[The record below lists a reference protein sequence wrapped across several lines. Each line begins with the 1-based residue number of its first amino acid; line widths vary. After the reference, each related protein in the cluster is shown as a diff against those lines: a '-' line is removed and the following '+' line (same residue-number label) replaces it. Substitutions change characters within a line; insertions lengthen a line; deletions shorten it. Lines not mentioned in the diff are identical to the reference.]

1 MDVGPA
7 GYCRCPTAGVTGTQ
21 VKSESDEQ
29 GSIVEASLESLVPG
43 VQVRGLVG
51 MDLVTVVHSQWIG
64 TQAVTLTYRDTHGR
78 TDQVILGRD
87 REPSLTVIGA
97 GEGPQFDADPESW
110 RLAAEALRIHN
121 AALFDPMLAIASSSD
136 LQPLP
141 HQIHAV
147 YGELLPRTPL
157 RFLLAD
163 DPGAGKTIMAGLYIK
178 ELILRG
184 DLARCLIVAPGSLV
198 EQWQDELRD
207 KFDLRF
213 ELVTRAMI
221 DAEPDGNVFSE
232 RNLLIA
238 RMDMLSRNE
247 DLQNKI
253 EASDW
258 DLIVVDEAHRMSAH
272 YFGTELKLTKR
283 YQLGQLLGRLCRHL
297 LLMTATPHSGNQ
309 ENFQLF
315 LALLD
320 GDRFEGK
327 YRDGVHS
334 MNADD
339 LMRRMVKEEL
349 LTMEGT
355 PLFPERRAYT
365 VPYELSD
372 DEQVLYE
379 AVSDYVREEMN
390 RADRLKAEG
399 EGRRGNTVGFALTV
413 LQRRLASS
421 PEAIWQSLVRRR
433 DRLDKRRREMANIAA
448 GIDEDQPLR
457 TRLDFLL
464 GRKDIDED
472 AIDDME
478 DLDGE
483 EMEELEEDVVDAATA
498 AKTVAELETE
508 IVILT
513 DLAELAQRVRFSGN
527 DRKWTELRTIL
538 TDKALTLD
546 DAGNPRKIIV
556 FTEHR
561 DTLNYLV
568 DQIRTLIGRDEAVV
582 AIHGGVKRED
592 RRKVQQAFTQDKDVR
607 VLIATDAAG
616 EGLNLQRAHL
626 MVNYDLPWN
635 PNRIEQRFGRI
646 HRIGQREVCH
656 LWNLVAANTRE
667 GQVFQRLL
675 DKIDAQR
682 AAYQGKVFDVL
693 GDAFTEQ
700 PLRRLLMDAIRY
712 GDQPEIRARLDEV
725 IDASVSEGLDRL
737 IAERAL
743 HTDVLAET
751 DVEEIRRR
759 LEEAQARR
767 LQPHYIEAFFLA
779 AFTRLGGR
787 ITPRSPGRYEVTHV
801 PQAVRERDRQGGN
814 GAPVLRAY
822 ERVTFH
828 RDTIHEPGEP
838 QADLIAPGHPLL
850 DAVVALTIDH
860 NREALKHG
868 AVLIDADDIGETPR
882 LLVAMSQQVIN
893 GHEPARGISRRFEFV
908 EITPDGHAAGAGPA
922 PYLDYV
928 PSSPDLRERL
938 ANEPAVP
945 WHSTDPENTALTWAV
960 ENSIPEHLAEVQR
973 QVLPATERA
982 RQQVRQRLL
991 AEINFWDAR
1000 HNELLDLQAAG
1011 KKIKIKP
1018 ETADRRARDLERRL
1032 DTRMRELELDAML
1045 NIQPPD
1051 VVGMALVIP
1060 QGLVE
1065 RITGTRT
1072 EPVATYAKDTAEVDA
1087 RAIAAVMSAE
1097 RALGRIPE
1105 ELAHN
1110 HPGYDIR
1117 STASDG
1123 SVVRIEV
1130 KGRISGA
1137 DDFIITK
1144 NEVMTGKNLGDD
1156 YRLALVRVSDEA
1168 PEQDEV
1174 RYLTRP
1180 FELTDTADFTITRF
1194 TMNWHE
1200 RWKQGG
1206 PPQ

>member
-1 MDVGPA
+1 MS
-7 GYCRCPTAGVTGTQ
+7 
-21 VKSESDEQ
+21 SENDAERSP
-29 GSIVEASLESLVPG
+29 VESRLEALVPG
-43 VQVRGLVG
+43 AQVLGISG
-51 MDLVTVVHSQWIG
+51 SGPVTVVHSQWVG
-64 TQAVTLTYRDTHGR
+64 TQAITLTYRDTHGR
-78 TDQVILGRD
+78 TSQVILGRD
-87 REPSLTVIGA
+87 REPGLTVIAA
-97 GEGPQFDADPESW
+97 GDGPRFDADPESW

-198 EQWQDELRD
+198 EQWQDELRE

-213 ELVTRAMI
+213 ELLTRAMI
-221 DAEPDGNVFSE
+221 DAEPDGNVYTE
-232 RNLLIA
+232 HPLLIA

-247 DLQNKI
+247 DLQEQL

-272 YFGTELKLTKR
+272 YFGAELKQTKR
-283 YQLGQLLGRLCRHL
+283 YLLGQLLGRVCRHL
-297 LLMTATPHSGNQ
+297 LLMTATPHAGKQ
-309 ENFQLF
+309 EDFQLF

-334 MNADD
+334 MDVDD

-372 DEQVLYE
+372 DEKILYD

-433 DRLDKRRREMANIAA
+433 DRLDKRRREMATIAA
-448 GIDEDQPLR
+448 GLDEDKPLR
-457 TRLDFLL
+457 ARLDYLL
-464 GRKDIDED
+464 GRKDIDDD

-478 DLDGE
+478 DLAGE

-498 AKTVAELETE
+498 ARTVAELETE
-508 IVILT
+508 ITILA
-513 DLAELAQRVRFSGN
+513 DLAELARQVRFSGN

-538 TDKALTLD
+538 TDRALTLD
-546 DAGNPRKIIV
+546 DAGNPRKIII

-561 DTLNYLV
+561 DTLTYLV

-592 RRKVQQAFTQDKDVR
+592 RRKVQQAFTQDKAVR
-607 VLIATDAAG
+607 VLVATDAAG

-626 MVNYDLPWN
+626 MVNFDLPWN

-667 GQVFQRLL
+667 GEVFARLL
-675 DKIDAQR
+675 DKIEAQR

-693 GDAFTEQ
+693 GEAFTEQ
-700 PLRRLLMDAIRY
+700 PLRKLLMDAIRY
-712 GDQPEIRARLDEV
+712 GDQPDVRARLDEV
-725 IDASVSEGLDRL
+725 IDATVGEGLDRL

-743 HTDVLAET
+743 HSDVLAET
-751 DVEEIRRR
+751 DVEQIRRR
-759 LEEAQARR
+759 LEDAQARR
-767 LQPHYIEAFFLA
+767 LQPHYVEAFFLR
-779 AFTRLGGR
+779 AFERLGGR
-787 ITPRSPGRYEVTHV
+787 ITPRGSQRYEVTHV
-801 PQAVRERDRQGGN
+801 PQAIRDRDRQGGN
-814 GAPVLRAY
+814 GAPVLRTY

-828 RDTIHEPGEP
+828 RDAINEPGEP
-838 QADLIAPGHPLL
+838 RADLVAPGHPLL

-868 AVLIDADDIGETPR
+868 AMLIDADDITETPR
-882 LLVAMSQQVIN
+882 LLVAMSQQVID
-893 GHEPARGISRRFEFV
+893 GHDPARGISRRFDFV
-908 EITPDGHAAGAGPA
+908 QITPDGAAAGAGPA
-922 PYLDYV
+922 PYLDYL
-928 PSSPDLRERL
+928 PTSPDLREKVT
-938 ANEPAVP
+938 AAPGVP
-945 WHSTDPENTALTWAV
+945 WQTTDPENTALAWAV
-960 ENSIPEHLAEVQR
+960 EHSIPDHLAEVQR
-973 QVLPATERA
+973 QVVPAVERA
-982 RQQVRQRLL
+982 RHQVRQRLL

-1011 KKIKIKP
+1011 KTTKIKP
-1018 ETADRRARDLERRL
+1018 ETAERRARELERRL
-1032 DTRMRELELDAML
+1032 DTRLRDLDLDELL

-1051 VVGMALVIP
+1051 LVGMALVIP
-1060 QGLVE
+1060 QGLVD
-1065 RITGTRT
+1065 RLTGARS
-1072 EPVATYAKDTAEVDA
+1072 EPVATYAKETAEVDA
-1087 RAIAAVMSAE
+1087 RAVAAVMAAE
-1097 RALGRIPE
+1097 HALGRVPE

-1117 STASDG
+1117 STAPDG
-1123 SVVRIEV
+1123 TVIRIEV
-1130 KGRISGA
+1130 KGRITGA
-1137 DDFIITK
+1137 EDFTITK

-1156 YRLALVRVSDEA
+1156 YRLALVHVSVQG
-1168 PEQDEV
+1168 PEHDEV

-1194 TMNWHE
+1194 VMKWHE
-1200 RWKQGG
+1200 RWQQGG
-1206 PPQ
+1206 TPR